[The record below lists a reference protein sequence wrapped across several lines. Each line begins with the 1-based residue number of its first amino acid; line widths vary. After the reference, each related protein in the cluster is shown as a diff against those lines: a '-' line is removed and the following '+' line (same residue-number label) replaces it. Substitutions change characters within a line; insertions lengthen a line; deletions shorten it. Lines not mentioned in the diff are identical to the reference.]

1 MKPIISCAQ
10 SRSGAVVPC
19 DVVAHASVRAFS
31 EEVCQLRQN
40 LLLPSGDRLPATFLK
55 QAEDQTIVGLAAV
68 AEAMRRLGLTES
80 SFSAWGVLGVPR
92 FLGRVAMV
100 AAIEKMRVEG
110 AWGISPHLIP
120 HRLLHALSGAVSL
133 AFKIRGPNFGVG
145 GGPSGVSEALLTAA
159 AMLGEARLPGLWVV
173 MTGFD
178 PEPDTRAIQT
188 GVACR
193 CSALALALAAARPDW
208 QGLRLRVGGT
218 HLRPGDGATAGPVS
232 LESALD
238 LMAKLEGGAS
248 ADVGLHAF
256 GGGISFAS
264 VGVACASP
272 LPPSPG
278 CFAPSGS
285 VSTVRGGAENQW

>member
-1 MKPIISCAQ
+1 
-10 SRSGAVVPC
+10 VVPC
-19 DVVAHASVRAFS
+19 DVVAHASVRAAS
-31 EEVCQLRQN
+31 EEVCQLRKS
-40 LLLPSGDRLPATFLK
+40 LLLPSGDRLPAAFLK

-68 AEAMRRLGLTES
+68 AEAMRRHGLTES
-80 SFSAWGVLGVPR
+80 SFSAWGVLGAPR

-133 AFKIRGPNFGVG
+133 AFKLRGPNFGVG

-159 AMLGEARLPGLWVV
+159 AMLEGVRVPGLWVV

-178 PEPDTRAIQT
+178 PEPDTRAIQA

-193 CSALALALAAARPDW
+193 CSALALALVAARPDW

-218 HLRPGDGATAGPVS
+218 HVRPGGGSTTGPVS

-238 LMAKLEGGAS
+238 LIAKLEGGDS
-248 ADVGLHAF
+248 AGVRLHVF
-256 GGGISFAS
+256 GDGICFESI
-264 VGVACASP
+264 GVACALP
-272 LPPSPG
+272 LPSSP
-278 CFAPSGS
+278 ASYARSGS
-285 VSTVRGGAENQW
+285 VNKVRAGAENQW